1 MSTPILHLVTFL
13 VVTPH
18 SDPHVILDV
27 QIASPSLPR
36 HHNAQTEPRR
46 PIHHNCTSM
55 IMSHLLHTG
64 QHASFV
70 TTAVHLSRRSL
81 YKLALIFVPILI

>member
-18 SDPHVILDV
+18 SDPHVIVDV
-27 QIASPSLPR
+27 QVASPSLPR

-55 IMSHLLHTG
+55 IMSHLLHKGPTG
-64 QHASFV
+64 VVCYYSSSSKPTFF
-70 TTAVHLSRRSL
+70 
-81 YKLALIFVPILI
+81 I